1 MVNLGNVEFSV
12 ETHERKDVGIGDFDV
27 HGCTVLGSESRRLR
41 DETNRSTKVV
51 VG

>member
-12 ETHERKDVGIGDFDV
+12 ETHERKHVGIGDFDV
-27 HGCTVLGSESRRLR
+27 HGCTVLGSQSGRIS
-41 DETNRSTKVV
+41 DQTNRSTKVV